1 MEDTERNQFDMMM
14 RVGDFGDTHAPDFPA
29 TSLGGQ
35 KFAAIAGVVDELNT
49 HGAAQ
54 AGGKGAAQASTQAI
68 RAGRAD
74 IRQKMIALRETAT
87 VMEEISPGISANF
100 RVPRTN
106 GDQALISSA
115 RASISTATPF
125 KSEFLKRE
133 MPATFLEDL
142 VGTIDKF
149 ENDVNEKNAH
159 REKHVTATA
168 AIKDALKRGVKLVR
182 DLDAIV
188 RNKYRNDP
196 ATLAAWESATHVP
209 RPLKKKKAA
218 PAQASEPSK

>member
-1 MEDTERNQFDMMM
+1 MEDIERNQFDMFG
-14 RVGDFGDTHAPDFPA
+14 RVSDFSSARATDFPA
-29 TSLGGQ
+29 TSLSGQ

-159 REKHVTATA
+159 REKHV
-168 AIKDALKRGVKLVR
+168 
-182 DLDAIV
+182 
-188 RNKYRNDP
+188 
-196 ATLAAWESATHVP
+196 SATT
-209 RPLKKKKAA
+209 A
-218 PAQASEPSK
+218 